1 MKLSLFAHAERYAD
15 EPYDRLYAELTE
27 LVRLAERGGFDAF
40 WVGEHYGMDFTAAP
54 NPLVLLSH
62 LAARTSRIRL
72 VTGNIIAPFWH
83 PVRLASEAALADV
96 LSGGRIEL
104 GVARGAYQFEF
115 DRLVPGM
122 PAVQG
127 GEYLRELVPLLRR
140 LWAGDTSHE
149 GLWSFPPTTSVPKP
163 VRPGGPVIW
172 IAAREAAS
180 HEFAVA
186 NGCNVCCTPLA
197 KGDEEVE
204 DLVHKFRAAVDAHP
218 EQPRPRL
225 MMLRHAC
232 VVDSEDEVD
241 AAARAIRG
249 WYAHFE
255 RWIRNDGSARSGQ
268 VPPVADEEL
277 TAKPAYALDAIRTSA
292 LVGTPDTVIARLERY
307 RELGIDEV
315 GFWTDFP
322 GGPRLKRRSVELL
335 AEHVLPAFAQDP
347 VAAGGRS

>member
-15 EPYDRLYAELTE
+15 EPYERLFAD
-27 LVRLAERGGFDAF
+27 LVDLVQLAEDGGFDAF

-83 PVRLASEAALADV
+83 PVRLASEAALTDL
-96 LSGGRIEL
+96 LSDGRLEL

-115 DRLVPGM
+115 DRIVPEIE
-122 PAVQG
+122 ASEG
-127 GEYLRELVPLLRR
+127 GAYLREMVPLLRQ
-140 LWAGDTSHE
+140 LWAGDVAHE
-149 GLWSFPPTTSVPKP
+149 GLWTFPATTSIPKP
-163 VRPGGPVIW
+163 VNGGGPPIW

-180 HEFAVA
+180 HDFAVA
-186 NGCNVCCTPLA
+186 NGCNVCCTPLS

-204 DLVHKFRAAVDAHP
+204 DLVAKFEQAVAAHP
-218 EQPRPRL
+218 EMPRPKL

-241 AAARAIRG
+241 DAARAVRG
-249 WYAHFE
+249 WYGVFE
-255 RWIRNDGSARSGQ
+255 RMIRNDGSARLGQ
-268 VPPVADEEL
+268 VPPLEEAEL
-277 TAKPAYALDAIRTSA
+277 ASRDRYSLEAIKQSA
-292 LVGTPDTVIARLERY
+292 LVGTPQTVLERLRY
-307 RELGIDEV
+307 YEQLGIDEV

-322 GGPRLKRRSVELL
+322 GGQPRKRRSIELL
-335 AEHVLPAFAQDP
+335 AEHAVPAFSASP
-347 VAAGGRS
+347 ALRG

>member
-1 MKLSLFAHAERYAD
+1 MKLSLFAHAERYSD
-15 EPYDRLYAELTE
+15 ESYERLYADLVD
-27 LVRLAERGGFDAF
+27 LVRLAEDGGFHSF

-96 LSGGRIEL
+96 LSGGRLEL

-115 DRLVPGM
+115 DRIVPELQ
-122 PAVQG
+122 ASEG
-127 GEYLRELVPLLRR
+127 GAALREMVPLLRK
-140 LWAGDTSHE
+140 LWAGDAAHD
-149 GLWSFPPTTSVPKP
+149 GLWSFPETTSIPKP
-163 VRPGGPVIW
+163 TSAGGPPIW

-180 HEFAVA
+180 HDFAVA

-204 DLVHKFRAAVDAHP
+204 DLVAKFEQAVADHP
-218 EQPRPRL
+218 EVPRPKL

-232 VVDSEDEVD
+232 VVDGEDEVD
-241 AAARAIRG
+241 DAARAVRG
-249 WYAHFE
+249 WYGVFE
-255 RWIRNDGSARSGQ
+255 RMIRNDGSARLGQ
-268 VPPVADEEL
+268 VPPLDEAEL
-277 TAKPAYALDAIRTSA
+277 ESKERYSLEAIKRSA
-292 LVGTPDTVIARLERY
+292 LVGTPETVIERLRRY
-307 RELGIDEV
+307 EALGIDEV

-322 GGPRLKRRSVELL
+322 GGQARKRRSIELL
-335 AEHVLPAFAQDP
+335 AEHAVP
-347 VAAGGRS
+347 VFSGTAVATHAA